1 MDKLKQNSF
10 WIAVG
15 ATGLVLAALTWFLV
29 ISKVFELGELGAEIE
44 KTAGDL
50 QKTLKKEFLP
60 LPEYKSYLQKKL
72 EADKNALTEGV
83 AFYES
88 QGKAFDRFF
97 DDQEAVPDPAT
108 FSARYAD
115 DLKRIVSEY
124 RTKFGIR
131 PVEGQPEE
139 QQVPVV
145 SKIEVIDEQNVP
157 RAMKEFWIVD
167 EIFKACTKL
176 EIGGLKLVDFPGR
189 TVADKDA
196 ALYHGVLKI
205 LVDVEMPF
213 SRMENFLTEVFS
225 SQRVPFLVGDITMLK
240 PLESVTQ
247 HVKMPVV
254 KKYKEAADADKED
267 FRTLVPEPVVLF
279 KLNLDA
285 MDWKGIPVEAEP
297 APEAET
303 KEKSDTP
310 PRRKPKTKGK

>member
-29 ISKVFELGELGAEIE
+29 IDKLFQLDELGAEIE

-50 QKTLKKEFLP
+50 QRTLKKEFLP
-60 LPEYKSYLQKKL
+60 LPEYKEYLQEKL
-72 EADKNALTEGV
+72 KADMNALTDGV
-83 AFYES
+83 TFYEA

-97 DDQEAVPDPAT
+97 DDQEVAPDPAT
-108 FSARYAD
+108 FSARYV
-115 DLKRIVSEY
+115 DLHKDFVLQY

-145 SKIEVIDEQNVP
+145 SRIEVLDEQNVP
-157 RAMKEFWIVD
+157 RAMKELWIVE
-167 EIFKACTKL
+167 EIFRASTKL
-176 EIGGLKLVDFPGR
+176 EIGGLKLIKFEARSV
-189 TVADKDA
+189 TDKDA
-196 ALYHGVLKI
+196 APYHGI
-205 LVDVEMPF
+205 LEVQVDVEMPF
-213 SRMENFLTEVFS
+213 SMMENFLTEVFS
-225 SQRVPFLVGDITMLK
+225 SPRVPFLVKDITMQK

-254 KKYKEAADADKED
+254 KKYKEAADADKDD

-279 KLNLDA
+279 NLKLDA
-285 MDWKGIPVEAEP
+285 VDWKGIPVEAEP
-297 APEAET
+297 EPEADKPART
-303 KEKSDTP
+303 KKRP
-310 PRRKPKTKGK
+310 PPKTRNQ